1 MRKFTRLAL
10 LAIIPFGLFAARLTL
25 RDGTV
30 GTGRFVSGT
39 EDRIVFQ
46 DDSGIRRTFNTSQV
60 QTVDFN
66 DVMTP
71 AFSRRDDAA
80 NRVDNRRGVWATL
93 PAGTQ
98 IAVRTDETIQA
109 DTAAQGRTY
118 PATIQQDVLDA
129 SGNVAHTPR

>member
-1 MRKFTRLAL
+1 MRKFTQLAI
-10 LAIIPFGLFAARLTL
+10 LAIIPLGLFAARLTL

-30 GTGRFVSGT
+30 VTGRFVSGT

-80 NRVDNRRGVWATL
+80 NRVDNLRVVWHTL
-93 PAGTQ
+93 PARR
-98 IAVRTDETIQA
+98 V
-109 DTAAQGRTY
+109 
-118 PATIQQDVLDA
+118 DA
-129 SGNVAHTPR
+129 R